1 MFTLTQ
7 TITKE
12 DALNEDSGVS
22 GSNSNRVKVR
32 VLVDRQ
38 VRLPDV

>member
-1 MFTLTQ
+1 MFTLAQ
-7 TITKE
+7 TITRE

-22 GSNSNRVKVR
+22 GSNSNQDKVR

-38 VRLPDV
+38 VRFPNV